1 MPPSMQ
7 SYPRYISGLSY
18 HPADASMTTSWC
30 WQDLVSFVMPQPAT
44 TSRGGTIRPAPLAI
58 SPCYPGRQP
67 SCWARPRWSNL
78 ETRANLP
85 RACLPWWSEASEVPG
100 HVCFRVWR

>member
-7 SYPRYISGLSY
+7 SYPRYISGLSH

-44 TSRGGTIRPAPLAI
+44 TSRGGTIRPAPLA
-58 SPCYPGRQP
+58 
-67 SCWARPRWSNL
+67 NL
-78 ETRANLP
+78 AMLP
-85 RACLPWWSEASEVPG
+85 RPTTELLGPA
-100 HVCFRVWR
+100 